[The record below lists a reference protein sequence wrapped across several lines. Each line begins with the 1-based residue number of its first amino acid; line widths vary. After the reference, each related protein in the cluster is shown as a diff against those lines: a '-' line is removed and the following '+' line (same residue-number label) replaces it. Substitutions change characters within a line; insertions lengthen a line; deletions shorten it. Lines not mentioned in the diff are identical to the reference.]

1 MTWNVDLKGLEKRVK
16 NFYVTFSSTLSLLER
31 GDLWDARDFVVSY
44 RELLVTIETMMGK
57 RGHIGYPKVREGFSE
72 EKHAHLNDMIPLDL
86 TRTELIRCMDSI
98 ISYFDTYLKE
108 RLKDL
113 CVYPEAYANNMTA
126 YYEKEREKVLSS
138 G

>member
-1 MTWNVDLKGLEKRVK
+1 
-16 NFYVTFSSTLSLLER
+16 
-31 GDLWDARDFVVSY
+31 
-44 RELLVTIETMMGK
+44 
-57 RGHIGYPKVREGFSE
+57 
-72 EKHAHLNDMIPLDL
+72 
-86 TRTELIRCMDSI
+86 MDSI

-126 YYEKEREKVLSS
+126 YYEREREKVLSS